1 MPDAC
6 YLCSR
11 SILCYTVMP
20 GPCPFIDV
28 SVEDV
33 MLACLTHIHF
43 SSAVHAADYFPLRY
57 FSLLF
62 ATYVSICNVV
72 AYMDFILTQC

>member
-1 MPDAC
+1 MQPD
-6 YLCSR
+6 S
-11 SILCYTVMP
+11 
-20 GPCPFIDV
+20 CPFIDV

-33 MLACLTHIHF
+33 MLACLAHIHS
-43 SSAVHAADYFPLRY
+43 SSAVHTVDYFTFRY

-72 AYMDFILTQC
+72 DYMDLILTRC